1 MLKSNYYISSLADLN
16 WEIAGAANFG
26 SDRTPDILWRNKQ
39 AGKVMIW
46 KMSSV
51 SSTQVS
57 YAQTY
62 DLMDVVDPKWS
73 VKPFVSDLDLD
84 AVQSVN

>member
-1 MLKSNYYISSLADLN
+1 
-16 WEIAGAANFG
+16 
-26 SDRTPDILWRNKQ
+26 
-39 AGKVMIW
+39 MIW

-73 VKPFVSDLDLD
+73 VKPFVSDLD